1 MKKTV
6 QAYIEEIPNWQD
18 GSSLGKAPLSGM
30 QWLVWSL
37 ATAGKFF
44 EGLIV
49 FMGGIALPLVSE
61 QFSIDQTT
69 KGFITAATLA
79 GILIGAL
86 FLGGLADR
94 FGRKPVFIGEM
105 VLLLI
110 GLLGASF
117 SSSSELL
124 IFWLFIMGLALGA
137 DYPTAHLV
145 ISESIPAS
153 IRGRL
158 VLGAFSFQALGA
170 VIGTAIC
177 AVVLSSEP
185 ELSTWRIFYLL
196 PVIPVALVAWGRIF
210 LPESSHWLLSK
221 GHLTKAEKQLRKLLN
236 RQDISLLELEIA
248 EEGVVKYKSSKFGDL
263 FHGKQLNSTILASLP
278 WFLQDIST
286 YGVGIFTPII
296 IAAAFGAEAHEHN
309 LSAVIHND
317 LLGAKG
323 TALIDIGFLVGISF
337 AIWLSDKL
345 GRIPLQI
352 AGFIGCSLG
361 LLIAAVGN
369 FNGTNNI
376 ILIGVGFFLFQFMTN
391 LGPNSQTYLIAGEV
405 FPTKIRGVGA
415 GFAAACGKV
424 GAVLT
429 AFFFPALLSG
439 FGADRLLPLLALT
452 SLIGALITWLYRV
465 ETKGVNLETI

>member
-177 AVVLSSEP
+177 AVVLSSKP

-236 RQDISLLELEIA
+236 RQDISLLQLEIA

-263 FHGKQLNSTILASLP
+263 FHGKQLKSTILASLP

-286 YGVGIFTPII
+286 YGIGIFTPII
-296 IAAAFGAEAHEHN
+296 IAAAFGAEAQEHN
-309 LSAVIHND
+309 LSALIHND

-323 TALIDIGFLVGISF
+323 TALVDIGFLVGIAF

-352 AGFIGCSLG
+352 AGFIGCALG
-361 LLIAAVGN
+361 LLIAAAGN
-369 FNGTNNI
+369 FNGANNLV
-376 ILIGVGFFLFQFMTN
+376 LIGVGFFLFQFMTN

-415 GFAAACGKV
+415 GFAAASGKV
-424 GAVLT
+424 GAVIT

-452 SLIGALITWLYRV
+452 SLIGAWITWLYRV

>member
-94 FGRKPVFIGEM
+94 LGRKPVFIGEM

-177 AVVLSSEP
+177 AVVLSSKP
-185 ELSTWRIFYLL
+185 ELSTWRD
-196 PVIPVALVAWGRIF
+196 
-210 LPESSHWLLSK
+210 
-221 GHLTKAEKQLRKLLN
+221 RK
-236 RQDISLLELEIA
+236 S
-248 EEGVVKYKSSKFGDL
+248 VV
-263 FHGKQLNSTILASLP
+263 
-278 WFLQDIST
+278 
-286 YGVGIFTPII
+286 
-296 IAAAFGAEAHEHN
+296 
-309 LSAVIHND
+309 
-317 LLGAKG
+317 
-323 TALIDIGFLVGISF
+323 
-337 AIWLSDKL
+337 
-345 GRIPLQI
+345 
-352 AGFIGCSLG
+352 
-361 LLIAAVGN
+361 
-369 FNGTNNI
+369 
-376 ILIGVGFFLFQFMTN
+376 
-391 LGPNSQTYLIAGEV
+391 
-405 FPTKIRGVGA
+405 
-415 GFAAACGKV
+415 
-424 GAVLT
+424 
-429 AFFFPALLSG
+429 
-439 FGADRLLPLLALT
+439 
-452 SLIGALITWLYRV
+452 
-465 ETKGVNLETI
+465 

>member
-69 KGFITAATLA
+69 KGLITAATLA

-170 VIGTAIC
+170 VIGAAIC
-177 AVVLSSEP
+177 AVVLSSKP
-185 ELSTWRIFYLL
+185 ELSTWRVFYLL

-236 RQDISLLELEIA
+236 RQDISLLQLEIA
-248 EEGVVKYKSSKFGDL
+248 EEGVVNYKSSKFGDL
-263 FHGKQLNSTILASLP
+263 FHGKQLKSTILASLP

-286 YGVGIFTPII
+286 YGIGIFTPII
-296 IAAAFGAEAHEHN
+296 IAAAFGAEAHERN

-323 TALIDIGFLVGISF
+323 TALVDIGFLVGIAF

-352 AGFIGCSLG
+352 TGFIGCSLG
-361 LLIAAVGN
+361 LLMAAAGN
-369 FNGTNNI
+369 FNGANNI
-376 ILIGVGFFLFQFMTN
+376 ILIGAGFFLFQFMTN

-424 GAVLT
+424 GAVVT
-429 AFFFPALLSG
+429 AFFFPGLLNS

-452 SLIGALITWLYRV
+452 SLIGAWITWLYRI

>member
-177 AVVLSSEP
+177 AVVLSSKP

-236 RQDISLLELEIA
+236 RQDISLLQLEIA
-248 EEGVVKYKSSKFGDL
+248 EERVVKYKSSKFGDL
-263 FHGKQLNSTILASLP
+263 FHGKQLKSTILASLP

-286 YGVGIFTPII
+286 YGIGIFTPII
-296 IAAAFGAEAHEHN
+296 IAAAFGAEAQEHN

-323 TALIDIGFLVGISF
+323 TALVDIGFLVGIAF

-352 AGFIGCSLG
+352 AGFIGCALG
-361 LLIAAVGN
+361 LLIAAAGN
-369 FNGTNNI
+369 FNGANNI
-376 ILIGVGFFLFQFMTN
+376 VLIGVGFFLFQFMTN

-415 GFAAACGKV
+415 GFAAASGKV
-424 GAVLT
+424 GAVIT

-452 SLIGALITWLYRV
+452 SLIGAWITWLYRV

>member
-1 MKKTV
+1 
-6 QAYIEEIPNWQD
+6 
-18 GSSLGKAPLSGM
+18 M

-177 AVVLSSEP
+177 AVVLSSKP

-236 RQDISLLELEIA
+236 RQDISLLQLEIA

-263 FHGKQLNSTILASLP
+263 FHGKQLKSTILASLP

-286 YGVGIFTPII
+286 YGIGIFTPII

-323 TALIDIGFLVGISF
+323 TALVDIGFLVGIAF

-352 AGFIGCSLG
+352 AGFIGCALG
-361 LLIAAVGN
+361 LLIAAAGN
-369 FNGTNNI
+369 FNGANNI
-376 ILIGVGFFLFQFMTN
+376 VLIGVGFFLFQFMTN

-415 GFAAACGKV
+415 GFAAASGKV
-424 GAVLT
+424 GAVIT

-452 SLIGALITWLYRV
+452 SLIGAWITWLYRV